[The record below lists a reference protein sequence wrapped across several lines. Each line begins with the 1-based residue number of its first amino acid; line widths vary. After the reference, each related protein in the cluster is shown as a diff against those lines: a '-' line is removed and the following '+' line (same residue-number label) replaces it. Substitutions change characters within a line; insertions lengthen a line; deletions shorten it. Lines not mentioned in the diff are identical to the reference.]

1 MWAKWINFDHI
12 KIMADAFRP
21 CESKLR
27 EVIPKIIAA
36 KGKPEIL
43 EPLRNE
49 MAEALM
55 RMENVLRSENALLLH
70 EMSAELNRIV
80 QAQDKADA
88 ARRVS

>member
-1 MWAKWINFDHI
+1 
-12 KIMADAFRP
+12 MADAYRP

-27 EVIPKIIAA
+27 EIIPKLVAA
-36 KGKPEIL
+36 KGKPEVI

-55 RMENVLRSENALLLH
+55 RMEKVLRPENALLLH

-80 QAQDKADA
+80 QDQDKADA
-88 ARRVS
+88 SRRLS